1 MSDKKEI
8 VDTSVSEKPRLLGVD
23 CGTMNLVLAEQ
34 NKENNIEISNIRNMY
49 LPLDKSQLTMAE
61 LSNIDYV
68 ENDDNIFI
76 IGQNAFQFS
85 NMFGQKV
92 KRPMEKGLISPSES
106 DGIDVL
112 TLIMKQLVGTTYN
125 GHVVYSVPAPSID
138 MNNNITY
145 HEGVFSRIF
154 RELGYT
160 SESFNEA
167 MAIIYSQCRDDK
179 FTGLAFSFGA
189 GMINLALSFRS
200 VPIIS
205 FSVARSGDWIDENVA
220 MSLGTVPNRVTVI
233 KENGTDLENYQI
245 GNKKERRLREAIV
258 YYYREVIRYALDMVT
273 NKLNEESGNLELPES
288 MPIIVSGGTSMAK
301 GFMPLFK
308 EVLSENKD
316 FPLTISDVRHADDPL
331 GCVAEGLLIR
341 GLMKT
346 KTSSEKKNE

>member
-1 MSDKKEI
+1 
-8 VDTSVSEKPRLLGVD
+8 
-23 CGTMNLVLAEQ
+23 
-34 NKENNIEISNIRNMY
+34 
-49 LPLDKSQLTMAE
+49 
-61 LSNIDYV
+61 
-68 ENDDNIFI
+68 
-76 IGQNAFQFS
+76 
-85 NMFGQKV
+85 MFGQKV